1 MCHVMLYKVLINQS
15 NHDSSDQIMIRDQ
28 SIKFW
33 DQTSNES
40 SADIGKKRPLPILQ
54 TAYQS
59 INQSI
64 KRLINQ
70 WLINHDH
77 KPSINQSTYLSRWV
91 YETKYVQLSV
101 EQSTF
106 AYYYVTPLK
115 KGGYIVI
122 LRIFSSTLFVQPIS
136 RRCLDMYL

>member
-1 MCHVMLYKVLINQS
+1 MCHFMLYKVLINQS
-15 NHDSSDQIMIRDQ
+15 NHDWSDQIMIRDQ

-91 YETKYVQLSV
+91 YETKYV
-101 EQSTF
+101 
-106 AYYYVTPLK
+106 
-115 KGGYIVI
+115 
-122 LRIFSSTLFVQPIS
+122 
-136 RRCLDMYL
+136 